1 MPKLLVKINDKVKRK
16 RECEYVRFLF
26 KRCNGKTTLCNTYY
40 NLLYECKKKKF
51 IFKY

>member
-16 RECEYVRFLF
+16 RECAYVRFLYE
-26 KRCNGKTTLCNTYY
+26 RCNGKTTLCNTYY
-40 NLLYECKKKKF
+40 NLLDECKKKKF